1 MDYLNTVLTVRMRN
15 THRSKP
21 FRISR
26 GDYIWA
32 KRNIEE
38 KMEMF
43 VFPYF
48 YLPKLTNLCGRT
60 NYGIT
65 HPRKYKYSSKV
76 VKKRNH
82 IIYTKNKEEILAQGF
97 VNEPVPVILLKN
109 KPKAKLITREE
120 FEDILIDTTI
130 RAYIHNHFVQLSVA
144 KPEYF
149 VRIFMEVNNKLIPTS
164 VERITEACVIY
175 FKDVL
180 RNKNPHVSFE
190 LTVSDGINIDALNAT
205 RYRQGT
211 LYNILTGNIFLHMTN
226 TLNVPLSSMTLT
238 ISYSTEKQ

>member
-1 MDYLNTVLTVRMRN
+1 MDYLNTILTVRMRN

-38 KMEMF
+38 KMDMF
-43 VFPYF
+43 VLPYF
-48 YLPKLTNLCGRT
+48 YFPRLTNLCGPT

-65 HPRKYKYSSKV
+65 YPRKYQYSSKM
-76 VKKRNH
+76 VKRRH
-82 IIYTKNKEEILAQGF
+82 RIIYTKNKEEILAQGF
-97 VNEPVPVILLKN
+97 VNEPVPVILPKN
-109 KPKAKLITREE
+109 NPKAKLITRDE
-120 FEDILIDTTI
+120 FEDILVNTTI
-130 RAYIHNHFVQLSVA
+130 RACIHNYLVRTLFA

-180 RNKNPHVSFE
+180 RNKTPHVSFE
-190 LTVSDGINIDALNAT
+190 LTVSDGINIDALNAI

-238 ISYSTEKQ
+238 ISYSTENQ

>member
-1 MDYLNTVLTVRMRN
+1 MDYLNTILTVRMRN

-48 YLPKLTNLCGRT
+48 YFPKLTNLCGRT

-82 IIYTKNKEEILAQGF
+82 IIYTKNKEEMLAQGF

-109 KPKAKLITREE
+109 NPKAKLITREE

-130 RAYIHNHFVQLSVA
+130 RAYIRNHLVQLSVA

-149 VRIFMEVNNKLIPTS
+149 VRIFMEVNNKLIPTTVDS
-164 VERITEACVIY
+164 ITEACVIY

-180 RNKNPHVSFE
+180 RNKNPHVLFE

-238 ISYSTEKQ
+238 ISYSTKEE